1 MRTHPLQVFRAAHP
15 RRPLRRTS
23 PARLPPVARIGAAV
37 YTPGMAS
44 TLIAVITALLLGH
57 LFPAGVRA
65 MRHHAW
71 FAAWVRWL
79 DARFTD
85 PHSVWHGRWGVLIAV
100 LPPLALVAVVQ
111 VLLHTPLAGV
121 LGLLFAVAVLVY
133 AWGPRDLDQD
143 VADVADADSVDA
155 RRAAAARL
163 GIADG
168 RSEGGPV
175 IGAVFRSALRRWFGP
190 LLWFLLLG
198 AAGALLYRL
207 LALAAEAVPRPRGGD
222 ADVHDAGV
230 HGDASPVHDDGRDDV
245 LTLPAA
251 TRDGARALLALLEWP
266 VAQLMTFSLA
276 LVGNFDTVVGAWKDA
291 GGAALHRGI
300 AFLDAAA
307 RASVRSEI
315 AEEAREWIDEG
326 DSPGAAWARLG
337 ELPELRDAMSL
348 VWRILL
354 LWLAVLALFV
364 IAGWVG

>member
-1 MRTHPLQVFRAAHP
+1 
-15 RRPLRRTS
+15 
-23 PARLPPVARIGAAV
+23 
-37 YTPGMAS
+37 MAS

-57 LFPAGVRA
+57 LFPGAARTL
-65 MRHHAW
+65 RHHAW
-71 FAAWVRWL
+71 FTAWMRWL
-79 DARFTD
+79 GARFAD
-85 PHSVWHGRWGVLIAV
+85 PHSVWRGRWGVLIAV
-100 LPPLALVAVVQ
+100 LPPLAVVAALQ
-111 VLLHTPLAGV
+111 YLLHTPLAGV
-121 LGLLFAVAVLVY
+121 LGLAFSIAVLFY

-143 VADVADADSVDA
+143 VAEVADADTPEA
-155 RRAAAARL
+155 RRTAAARL

-168 RSEGGPV
+168 RGEGGPA

-207 LALAAEAVPRPRGGD
+207 IALAAEGVPRVAGD
-222 ADVHDAGV
+222 PAEGAAAG
-230 HGDASPVHDDGRDDV
+230 
-245 LTLPAA
+245 TLPAPVNGGMPSLGTEAVPPPA
-251 TRDGARALLALLEWP
+251 TREGARALLALLDWP

-276 LVGNFDTVVGAWKDA
+276 LVGNFDTVVGAWKEA
-291 GGAALHRGI
+291 GGAALRREI

-326 DSPGAAWARLG
+326 DSPGVAWARLG
-337 ELPELRDAMSL
+337 DLPELRDAMSL
-348 VWRILL
+348 IWRILL